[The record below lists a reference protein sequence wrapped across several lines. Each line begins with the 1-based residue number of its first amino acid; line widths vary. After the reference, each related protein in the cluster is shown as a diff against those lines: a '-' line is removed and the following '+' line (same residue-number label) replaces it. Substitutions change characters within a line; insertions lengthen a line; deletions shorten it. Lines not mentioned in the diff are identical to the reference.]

1 MQLRRLIPLV
11 SAICL
16 LVAGCGGA
24 RMAQAEAQ
32 WERGEYNDAAA
43 TYRKVYNR
51 LSPRK
56 ERAERGKVAFRMG
69 ECYEKLNRPANASV
83 AFMNARRYEYP
94 DSSLLLRLGRA
105 LQAEGKY
112 AKAIEAYTEYLVSNS
127 ESALA
132 AEGIRGCRMA
142 LSAKEGRGT
151 RYVVKEAKNFNSSR
165 ADFSPMFAGKDYDRL
180 YFTSSSE
187 KSKGAVKSGIT
198 GMRRCDIFVSEK
210 DQQGR
215 WQAPVPLKGDINS
228 EADEGV
234 ISFSPDG
241 QLMYLSYARP
251 SSSGDTG
258 VEIYTSRRTDA
269 TWSAP
274 RRLELGID
282 SVYATGHPAVSP
294 DGQWLYFVSDMPG
307 GYGGKDIWRVRLSGH
322 GNPPQNLGPQ
332 INTPGNEM
340 FPYLRSDSLLYFS
353 SDGHP
358 GFGGLDIF
366 KARLN
371 STGDFWT
378 VDNMGIPLN
387 SSGDDF
393 GIVFMEGE
401 RGYMSSNRRN
411 ARGYDSLYSFEL
423 PDLSIGISGIVLDKD
438 EEPVVGAVIRIV
450 GRDGSMQKTKARD
463 DGTFRFRLDRG
474 VGYVM
479 QAGAPGYLNMTQEF
493 VSDEAEEDAE
503 YEVEFSLVAVHK
515 PQVVENIFYDFD
527 KATLRPESKTALDDM
542 ARILKE
548 NPNVAIEMGA
558 HTDRKGSEAY
568 NEKLS
573 ERRAKSVVDYL
584 VSVGIQPD
592 RLSWKGY
599 GKTTPK
605 RITRRLHR
613 LYPQFAEGTLL
624 TEQFILS
631 LPEKADR
638 EAADQINRRTEFKV
652 TSTDYDM

>member
-1 MQLRRLIPLV
+1 
-11 SAICL
+11 
-16 LVAGCGGA
+16 
-24 RMAQAEAQ
+24 MAQADAL

-51 LSPRK
+51 LSPRRQ
-56 ERAERGKVAFRMG
+56 RAERGRVAFRMG
-69 ECYEKLNRPANASV
+69 ECYEKLNRAANASV
-83 AFMNARRYEYP
+83 AFQNALRYAYP
-94 DSSLLLRLGRA
+94 DSTLQLHLGRA

-112 AKAIEAYTEYLVSNS
+112 ARAIEAYTEYLTLD
-127 ESALA
+127 SASGLA
-132 AEGIRGCRMA
+132 REGIRGCRMA
-142 LSAKEGRGT
+142 LKAKEGKGS
-151 RYVVKEAKNFNSSR
+151 RYVVKEARNFNSGR
-165 ADFSPMFAGKDYDRL
+165 ADFSPMFAPGDYTRL

-198 GMRRCDIFVSEK
+198 GTRRSDIFVSEK

-215 WQAPVPLKGDINS
+215 WLAPAPLKGEINTD
-228 EADEGV
+228 ADEGV

-251 SSSGDTG
+251 SATGNTG

-269 TWSAP
+269 AWSAP
-274 RRLELGID
+274 RRLDLGID
-282 SVYATGHPAVSP
+282 STYATGHPAVSP
-294 DGQWLYFVSDMPG
+294 DGQWLYFSSDMPG
-307 GYGGKDIWRVRLSGH
+307 GYGGKDIWRVRLSEH
-322 GNPPQNLGPQ
+322 KNPPQNLGPQ
-332 INTPGNEM
+332 INTAGNEM
-340 FPYLRSDSLLYFS
+340 FPYVRSDSLLYFS

-358 GFGGLDIF
+358 GFGALDIF
-366 KARLN
+366 KATLS
-371 STGDFWT
+371 STGNFWT
-378 VDNMGIPLN
+378 VDNMGIPIN
-387 SSGDDF
+387 SSADDF

-411 ARGYDSLYSFEL
+411 ARAYDNLYSFEL
-423 PDLSIGISGIVLDKD
+423 PDLSIGISGVVIDKD
-438 EEPVVGAVIRIV
+438 EEPVAGAVIRIV
-450 GRDGSMQKTKARD
+450 GRDGSMQKTRAKD

-474 VGYVM
+474 VSYVM

-493 VSDEAEEDAE
+493 ASDPAEEDAE
-503 YEVEFSLVAVHK
+503 YEVEFSLVAIHK

-527 KATLRPESKTALDDM
+527 KATLRPESKTALDEM

-558 HTDRKGSEAY
+558 HTDRKGSDQY

-584 VSVGIQPD
+584 VSVGINPD

-599 GKTTPK
+599 GETAPK

-613 LYPQFAEGTLL
+613 LYPQFAEGQLL
-624 TEQFILS
+624 TEEFILS
-631 LPEKADR
+631 LTEEADR